1 MEYFG
6 LNAEHFLAFCHNKLV
21 NMHING
27 IYSNALTMAVYG
39 DSALDGIKAEICCS
53 FLLKCLY

>member
-6 LNAEHFLAFCHNKLV
+6 LNAENFLAFCHKLV

-27 IYSNALTMAVYG
+27 IYSNALTMTVYG
-39 DSALDGIKAEICCS
+39 DSVLDGLKAEIRCS